1 MKRLLPLIQHTLD
14 LDVIIA
20 EDTPLLSSGLVDSF
34 GLVVLLG
41 EIEAEYGVVI
51 DEADLGADAF
61 DTPRQI
67 LERIRTAE
75 MRT

>member
-1 MKRLLPLIQHTLD
+1 MKRLLPLIQQTLD
-14 LDVIIA
+14 LDVVIA

-41 EIEAEYGVVI
+41 EIEAEYDVVI
-51 DEADLGADAF
+51 DEADLGADTF

-75 MRT
+75 MHT

>member
-1 MKRLLPLIQHTLD
+1 MIQRTLD
-14 LDVIIA
+14 LDVAIA

-41 EIEAEYGVVI
+41 EIEAEYDVVI
-51 DEADLGADAF
+51 DESDLGVDTF

-67 LERIRTAE
+67 LEQIQNAGTSP
-75 MRT
+75 